1 MKTKLSVTALILL
14 VVGSAWTLPEIK
26 PVSTNGQS
34 IVQSAPIPVFAYFRT
49 HRLGRNGATATW
61 AMQNNGNAS
70 GFIVQR
76 TYEDPTDP
84 YSPWDDLCSMPCT
97 GNGLRTYRYND
108 EGLSPGFISYR
119 IVAMDG
125 VTPLVVSEVST
136 IQILQH

>member
-34 IVQSAPIPVFAYFRT
+34 IVQSSPIPVFAYFRT
-49 HRLGRNGATATW
+49 HRQGRNGAAATW
-61 AMQNNGNAS
+61 AMVNNS
-70 GFIVQR
+70 GISSFVVQR

-84 YSPWDDLCSMPCT
+84 YSPWDDLCNMPC
-97 GNGLRTYRYND
+97 NGGGVRTFRYID
-108 EGLSPGFISYR
+108 EELSPGFISYR
-119 IVAMDG
+119 VVALNG
-125 VTPLVVSEVST
+125 GTPLVVSEIST